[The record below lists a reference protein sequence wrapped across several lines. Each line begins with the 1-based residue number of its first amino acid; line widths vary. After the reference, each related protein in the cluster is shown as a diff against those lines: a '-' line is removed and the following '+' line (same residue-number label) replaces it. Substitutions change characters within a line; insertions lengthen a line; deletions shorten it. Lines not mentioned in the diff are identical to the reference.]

1 MGILSMIQGEKNKF
15 KNHSTDEEV
24 RNARRGYIQG
34 DVEVYEDKPRTIGG
48 IISGAKQSFRE
59 GKTKLRMKADEL
71 RERKAERTAKE
82 NIRLQSEYENL
93 RMKVKVNK
101 QKIALERS
109 RPPNALERLNSRLSV
124 IGTNRGTGA
133 KRIPQSD
140 RRRISKARRVPPNQ
154 GNIFGGHDPFG

>member
-1 MGILSMIQGEKNKF
+1 MGILSMIQREKNKF
-15 KNHSTDEEV
+15 KSHATEEEV

-34 DVEVYEDKPRTIGG
+34 DVEVYEDKPRSIGG

-59 GKTKLRMKADEL
+59 GKTKLMMKADEL
-71 RERKAERTAKE
+71 RERKQERNAKE
-82 NIRLQSEYENL
+82 NIRLQNEYENL

-101 QKIALERS
+101 QKIALEKS
-109 RPPNALERLNSRLSV
+109 RPPNTLEKLNSRLSA

-140 RRRISKARRVPPNQ
+140 RKRISKVRRVPPNK
-154 GNIFGGHDPFG
+154 GNIFGGRDPFG